1 MTKGIAKQD
10 VFIASV
16 ISIVICLYLAVF
28 GSTDIE
34 ESTKISY
41 SISLN
46 SDTDGWLDSRRETGT
61 YSNLGVPLY
70 DSLQGTGGRL
80 PYQASWAQSPEWP
93 LRFVLDKSQYLLI
106 RIFLSSLLVMLPAL
120 IASRS
125 WRPHATMLQQFI
137 VGMSLL
143 SPVGL
148 YLRWNEWSDTY
159 SQTAAITGLVF
170 LVLRR
175 SNFTT
180 GEDRIE
186 TIFQSGTDLIL
197 LFGCLAILFSGHPG
211 VWPIAAFVL
220 GPLVLAALS
229 FSGPFRERLWRTMCI
244 QKRTLMLILIPA
256 VALTGI
262 TIWELVTES
271 EGLAGWARDRAETTQ
286 GFYSDQALRGFTRG
300 LLPDVLE
307 RTGSVLI
314 ASVFLP
320 LVRLLFHYLPPSDFS
335 SRMAG
340 AFPRGEF
347 AGLLAV
353 AAGILSWRR
362 IRPNTPEGK
371 LLRVATVGQSASL
384 FLALLVAN
392 DLLPLTTTPS
402 GAWLI
407 FPILVSL
414 NVLVGCVLLGLSGRI
429 PLLSVLLTGLN
440 MFLTVVW
447 VVMQLSFV
455 EVSSGVQV
463 TIPSRENR
471 TELSSI
477 EMAEIEP
484 LLATQGRMLFLQSG
498 ESEQQSSWSDY
509 VNIVGAGKPVVVP
522 ADPKIRN
529 ASQLVEHSPTSATIT
544 SFTWS
549 TDDLMGLDRLLDFLE
564 VEQVLVEND
573 GPMAAAV
580 ADFAA
585 RVNQTASRRDS
596 TEVLSFSGVEYVS
609 WSRSKFSASV
619 IPKNARVDHKR
630 CPVLESDCPVLLR
643 SVEAFLS
650 PTPRLTVCENPC
662 LWTFS
667 TGPIAPGET
676 LVVPVTYSEALVIAG
691 SDSGGLYTLDVGG
704 FLGVKSESGVQA
716 GTYELTAHPDFRM
729 YARVFVSYLYTGSF
743 LLLILSL
750 VRRREFGQP
759 AAVAG

>member
-1 MTKGIAKQD
+1 
-10 VFIASV
+10 
-16 ISIVICLYLAVF
+16 
-28 GSTDIE
+28 
-34 ESTKISY
+34 
-41 SISLN
+41 
-46 SDTDGWLDSRRETGT
+46 
-61 YSNLGVPLY
+61 
-70 DSLQGTGGRL
+70 
-80 PYQASWAQSPEWP
+80 
-93 LRFVLDKSQYLLI
+93 
-106 RIFLSSLLVMLPAL
+106 
-120 IASRS
+120 
-125 WRPHATMLQQFI
+125 
-137 VGMSLL
+137 
-143 SPVGL
+143 
-148 YLRWNEWSDTY
+148 
-159 SQTAAITGLVF
+159 
-170 LVLRR
+170 
-175 SNFTT
+175 
-180 GEDRIE
+180 
-186 TIFQSGTDLIL
+186 
-197 LFGCLAILFSGHPG
+197 
-211 VWPIAAFVL
+211 
-220 GPLVLAALS
+220 
-229 FSGPFRERLWRTMCI
+229 
-244 QKRTLMLILIPA
+244 MLILIPA

-286 GFYSDQALRGFTRG
+286 GFYADQALRGFTRG

-320 LVRLLFHYLPPSDFS
+320 LISLLYHYLPLTDFS

-384 FLALLVAN
+384 FLALLAAN
-392 DLLPLTTTPS
+392 DLLPLTITPS
-402 GAWLI
+402 GAWQM
-407 FPILVSL
+407 FPILISL
-414 NVLVGCVLLGLSGRI
+414 NVLVGFVLLGLRGRI
-429 PLLSVLLTGLN
+429 PLLAVLLTGLN
-440 MFLTVVW
+440 IFLTAAW

-498 ESEQQSSWSDY
+498 ESEQRPSWADY

-529 ASQLVEHSPTSATIT
+529 ASQLVEHSPTAATIDR
-544 SFTWS
+544 FMWS
-549 TDDLMGLDRLLDFLE
+549 TDDLIGLDRLLDFLE
-564 VEQVLVEND
+564 VEQVLVEKD
-573 GPMAAAV
+573 DPMAVAV
-580 ADFAA
+580 ADFAT

-596 TEVLSFSGVEYVS
+596 IGDLSVARIDYVL
-609 WSRSKFSASV
+609 WSRSKFSASI
-619 IPKNARVDHKR
+619 IPKDARVDHRR
-630 CPVLESDCPVLLR
+630 CPVLESDCPVLVQ
-643 SVEAFLS
+643 SVEVFPS
-650 PTPRLTVCENPC
+650 PTPRLKVCENPC

-667 TGPIAPGET
+667 TGPIAPDET
-676 LVVPVTYSEALVIAG
+676 LVVPVTYSEALVVEG
-691 SDSGGLYTLDVGG
+691 TDNGGLYTVDVGG

-716 GTYELTAHPDFRM
+716 GAYELTVHRDFRM
-729 YARVFVSYLYTGSF
+729 YARVFASYLYTGAF

-759 AAVAG
+759 KATAG